1 MAAAAAAGGSSSA
14 APSGPP
20 GYALLR
26 LGLDE
31 LVAAEHPLATEPL
44 IPAILDAPASQ
55 QLAPAVLYVTWPWK
69 LLSTDW

>member
-31 LVAAEHPLATEPL
+31 LVAAEHEPL
-44 IPAILDAPASQ
+44 IPAILNAPSWQ
-55 QLAPAVLYVTWPWK
+55 QLALAVLYVTSP
-69 LLSTDW
+69 